1 MSTPA
6 PATDPAPVAQVAM
19 APGVPAQKETT
30 HGPSPAAKKLAKA
43 GRKVLLAVVLIAVG
57 VGGYFGWKAMQP
69 AKLPEGFASSNG
81 RIEATEIDVAT
92 KLAGRLKELLVDEG
106 DYVTAGQVLARI
118 STDVLTAQLR
128 EAEADLRKA
137 TKAVETAG
145 STVVQRESEKAA
157 ADSLVLQRD
166 AELDGAKR
174 NYDRAEA
181 AYQKAAASVESRDNA
196 RTAFFAADAAV
207 KTAKANVAASNAA
220 ISTAKSQ
227 VIEAESAVAA
237 AKARIQR
244 IQSDIDDS
252 TLKAPRDGRVQYRV
266 AQAGEVLPAGGKV
279 LNMVDLADVYMTFFL
294 PTDWA
299 GRVQLGA
306 DTHIVLDAAPQFVF
320 PAKVTF
326 VADVAQFTPKTV
338 ETAVERQKLT
348 FRIKAHI
355 PKDLLQKHLR
365 DVKTGLPGVAYV
377 QLDPQA
383 EWPEHLRVWLPEQGD
398 RPVPSQKAGF
408 PKRKFP

>member
-1 MSTPA
+1 MSSSSPT
-6 PATDPAPVAQVAM
+6 TGPAPVAQAAV
-19 APGVPAQKETT
+19 APGVPAQKEKTP
-30 HGPSPAAKKLAKA
+30 GPSPAAKKLAKA
-43 GRKVLLAVVLIAVG
+43 GRKVLLAVVLIAAG
-57 VGGYFGWKAMQP
+57 VGGYLGWKAMQP

-81 RIEATEIDVAT
+81 RIEATEIDIAA
-92 KLAGRLKELLVDEG
+92 KLAGRLREVLVDEG
-106 DYVTAGQVLARI
+106 DLVTAGQVLARMD
-118 STDVLTAQLR
+118 TDVLTAQLR
-128 EAEADLRKA
+128 EAEADSSRA
-137 TKAVETAG
+137 TKAVETAE
-145 STVVQRESEKAA
+145 STVVQRASEKAA
-157 ADSLVLQRD
+157 AESLVLQRD

-174 NYDRAEA
+174 NNDRAET
-181 AYQKAAASVESRDNA
+181 AYQKGVGSVEARDNA

-207 KTAKANVAASNAA
+207 KTAKANVAASTAS

-227 VIEAESAVAA
+227 VIEAEVAILA

-244 IQSDIDDS
+244 IQADIDDS

-266 AQAGEVLPAGGKV
+266 SQVGEVLPGGGKV
-279 LNMVDLADVYMTFFL
+279 LNMVDLSDVYMTFFL

-306 DTHIVLDAAPQFVF
+306 DTHIVLDAAPQFVI

-355 PKDLLQKHLR
+355 PPDVLKKYVR

-377 QLDPQA
+377 QLDTQA
-383 EWPEHLRVWLPEQGD
+383 EWPAHLGVWLPEQGE
-398 RPVPSQKAGF
+398 RPVPT